1 MAKPGE
7 NSGFPWRLA
16 VLGPLFVT
24 LFALAMYFYNN
35 MQPEVGLALLGF
47 SFAVPMVWVVLA
59 AREADSTDSLLRTF
73 IPRLTS
79 MLVLG
84 SAFLGYMMWSVNPH
98 ITAIEAGFIVF
109 YISAAALAMHIFNT
123 RPKRPQ
129 LTALS
134 GGNQTPRVSSGNQ
147 TARQRRRSR

>member
-1 MAKPGE
+1 MAKTGE

-16 VLGPLFVT
+16 LLGPLFVT

-47 SFAVPMVWVVLA
+47 AFAVPMVWVVLA
-59 AREADSTDSLLRTF
+59 AREADSTDSPLRTF

-84 SAFLGYMMWSVNPH
+84 SAFLGYMMWNVNPR
-98 ITAIEAGFIVF
+98 ITAMEAGFVVF
-109 YISAAALAMHIFNT
+109 YIVAAALAVRIFNA

-129 LTALS
+129 LIALS

-147 TARQRRRSR
+147 PPRQRRRSR